1 MDYKILAAALVISA
15 QCSLKAA
22 PAVETSLLTAAPPK
36 AAALNEVA
44 RFMTKAGYH
53 FNLEA
58 PQECGDSEAFEVTKP
73 SLKCKFAAAGEQVV
87 SLKICDDGGA
97 ACMFE
102 DFTVLV
108 KGEAKQPASVTAK
121 AAKDT
126 GLDGFLL
133 NEPGTALAQAKKE
146 HKLLFIDFFGRW
158 CPPCRVMEDTV
169 LTHPAFLKATREMVR
184 ISLDVDRPEVRE
196 WRSLFKP
203 GGYPTYLIA
212 DPELNEIGRW
222 SGSGNLSAF
231 NSWIGEQV
239 RWKDQPIEKAKS
251 DTAGLDEAGRL
262 RVAKNYMAAEKWGE
276 ARKALAGIATRSAAY
291 LDAQAQISGAESTET
306 VKMLPLY
313 MGFID
318 RFDGHDG
325 QPAEGAV
332 LDWIAALHKLD
343 PEAAKPY
350 ISGLDALIERLNI
363 SKDALQEGYTPT
375 DVLFQAATDMDEA
388 GLADLSNGL
397 YVRAAGAYGGQAAK
411 AEKPGLA
418 KGLRMSQARCLM
430 GAKLYKDAAAVY
442 GGLAEKF
449 PGEYAFHRSYAGAL
463 LQLNNYPEALR
474 EADLAVDLSY
484 GDIHSSAVILKA
496 RIELAQKNRAGALKT
511 IRDALAK
518 LEASKDNSPSAS
530 RGLKAYLK
538 DLTAPE

>member
-1 MDYKILAAALVISA
+1 MDYKILAAALAISA
-15 QCSLKAA
+15 QCPLKAA

-36 AAALNEVA
+36 AASLNEVVKF
-44 RFMTKAGYH
+44 RTKAGYH

-58 PQECGDSEAFEVTKP
+58 PQECGDSEAFEITKP
-73 SLKCKFAAAGEQVV
+73 SLKCKFAAAGEQIV
-87 SLKICDDGGA
+87 SLKICDDGGT

-108 KGEAKQPASVTAK
+108 KGEAKQPAAK
-121 AAKDT
+121 TSKTAKDT

-133 NEPGTALAQAKKE
+133 NDPAAALEQAKKE

-169 LTHPAFLKATREMVR
+169 LTHPAFLEATREMVR

-212 DPELNEIGRW
+212 DAELNEIGRW
-222 SGSGNLSAF
+222 SGSCNLSAF
-231 NSWIGEQV
+231 NSWVGEQV
-239 RWKDQPIEKAKS
+239 RWKDQPIEKAKAA
-251 DTAGLDEAGRL
+251 AGLDEAGRL
-262 RVAKNYMAAEKWGE
+262 RIAKNYMAAEKWAE
-276 ARKALAGIATRSAAY
+276 ARKALAGINTRSAAY

-325 QPAEGAV
+325 LPAEGAV
-332 LDWIAALHKLD
+332 LDWIAALHKLN

-350 ISGLDALIERLNI
+350 VSGLDALIERLNN
-363 SKDALQEGYTPT
+363 SKDALEEGYAPT
-375 DVLFQAATDMDEA
+375 DVLYQAATDMDEA

-397 YVRAAGAYGGQAAK
+397 YIRAAGAYGEQADK
-411 AEKPGLA
+411 AEKPELA

-442 GGLAEKF
+442 GGLVEKF
-449 PGEYAFHRSYAGAL
+449 PGEYAFHRSYASAL
-463 LQLNNYPEALR
+463 LQLKNYPEALK
-474 EADLAVDLSY
+474 EACLAVDLSY

-496 RIELAQKNRAGALKT
+496 RIELAQKNKAGALKT
-511 IRDALAK
+511 IKDALAK

>member
-1 MDYKILAAALVISA
+1 MDYKILAVALAISV
-15 QCSLKAA
+15 QCPLKAA
-22 PAVETSLLTAAPPK
+22 PAAGTSLLTAAPPK
-36 AAALNEVA
+36 AASMNEVVEF
-44 RFMTKAGYH
+44 RTKAGYH

-58 PQECGDSEAFEVTKP
+58 PQECGASEAFEVSKP
-73 SLKCKFAAAGEQVV
+73 SLKCKFAAAGEQAV
-87 SLKICDDGGA
+87 SLKICDDGGT

-108 KGEAKQPASVTAK
+108 RGEAERPAAKTAK

-133 NEPGTALAQAKKE
+133 NDPAAALAQAKKE

-169 LTHPAFLKATREMVR
+169 LTHPAFLEATREMVR

-222 SGSGNLSAF
+222 SGSGNLQAF
-231 NSWIGEQV
+231 NSWIAEQV
-239 RWKDQPIEKAKS
+239 RWKDQPIEKVKA
-251 DTAGLDEAGRL
+251 DAAGLDEAGRL
-262 RVAKNYMAAEKWGE
+262 RVAKNYMAAEKWAE
-276 ARKALAGIATRSAAY
+276 ARKALAGIGTRTAAY
-291 LDAQAQISGAESTET
+291 LDAQAQISGAESTAT
-306 VKMLPLY
+306 AKMLPLY

-325 QPAEGAV
+325 LPAEGAV

-350 ISGLDALIERLNI
+350 ISGLDELIGRLNN
-363 SKDALQEGYTPT
+363 SKDALQEGYEPT

-397 YVRAAGAYGGQAAK
+397 YIRAAGAYGEQADK
-411 AEKPGLA
+411 AEKPELA
-418 KGLRMSQARCLM
+418 KGLRLSQARCFM
-430 GAKLYKDAAAVY
+430 GAKLYKEAAGIYY
-442 GGLAEKF
+442 GLVKRF
-449 PGEYAFHRSYAGAL
+449 PEEYAFHRSYAGAL
-463 LQLNNYPEALR
+463 LQLKNYPEALR
-474 EADLAVDLSY
+474 EADLAVNLSY

-496 RIELAQKNRAGALKT
+496 RIELAQKNKAGALKT

-518 LEASKDNSPSAS
+518 LEATKDSSPAAS